1 MAAASSVLGCILISH
16 SDPDWMQKGGKK
28 SRLICK
34 LELSKC
40 HTLFQGYTGFV
51 PRSRGLL
58 GLGYPLITHNALNEF
73 TDEVKEYKVRKS
85 LPVTIYR
92 DKTNYVD
99 ANLLYP
105 NESGLVPHYT
115 GHIPGE
121 YRRNRFLTER
131 ALFVLK

>member
-1 MAAASSVLGCILISH
+1 ML
-16 SDPDWMQKGGKK
+16 KY
-28 SRLICK
+28 R
-34 LELSKC
+34 
-40 HTLFQGYTGFV
+40 TFFQGYTGFV

-121 YRRNRFLTER
+121 YRRNRFLTE
-131 ALFVLK
+131 AVYVKIASVPY